1 MHFER
6 KIYRNLFL
14 DSKGHVLPCFQ
25 NVRVTLGTAAAR
37 ARACA
42 ARGARAPRRL
52 IARSNMGTDGDKV
65 GAAGY
70 LSEHPGLLLAVEV
83 RCRAAGPPPCDL
95 YAECTLPNRPP

>member
-1 MHFER
+1 R

-14 DSKGHVLPCFQ
+14 DSKGHVLSCFQ

-37 ARACA
+37 AGAAPPHRAEQY
-42 ARGARAPRRL
+42 
-52 IARSNMGTDGDKV
+52 MGTDGDKV